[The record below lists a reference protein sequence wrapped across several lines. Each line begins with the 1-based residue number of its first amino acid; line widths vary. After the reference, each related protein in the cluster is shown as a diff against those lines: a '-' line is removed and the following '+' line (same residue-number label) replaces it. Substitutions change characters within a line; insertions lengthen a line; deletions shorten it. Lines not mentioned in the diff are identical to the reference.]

1 MKTRKTNS
9 KTRTA
14 VSWEKVDE
22 TGESWA
28 DVWKPRV
35 WEHCKCCLEA
45 NSKQQKKHNEMSVY
59 QHISGWSVESSMISQ
74 MMIGANEPVGKYEG
88 QKTKKKWQSTIK
100 MLEDKNG
107 KFELDSK
114 LQG

>member
-1 MKTRKTNS
+1 
-9 KTRTA
+9 
-14 VSWEKVDE
+14 
-22 TGESWA
+22 
-28 DVWKPRV
+28 
-35 WEHCKCCLEA
+35 
-45 NSKQQKKHNEMSVY
+45 
-59 QHISGWSVESSMISQ
+59 MISQ